1 MTHYHKD
8 DVGGSLI
15 AEVRCAEHKDV
26 PVINEAC
33 PVAWMASEEPA
44 A

>member
-15 AEVRCAEHKDV
+15 AEVRCAEHNDV
-26 PVINEAC
+26 PATYEAAAA
-33 PVAWMASEEPA
+33 VWMASSEPA